1 MQAGL
6 SAHALLLKRVFCCMA
21 CQPHYAGS
29 QRHVLLPTALSCRKE
44 QLWPY
49 IREFS
54 DNALTYVVTTMA
66 RLAAAGEACELYD
79 IHGHYA
85 DAGVR
90 GIAYLCDGNCVCCH
104 WTARHVREGMRFCL
118 MYTKRMLFEGR
129 LASNSACVL
138 AAAAAHRLSAAHAPA
153 SKPTQ

>member
-1 MQAGL
+1 MFLTWCA
-6 SAHALLLKRVFCCMA
+6 AAIH
-21 CQPHYAGS
+21 
-29 QRHVLLPTALSCRKE
+29 LSCRKE

-85 DAGVR
+85 DAGVS
-90 GIAYLCDGNCVCCH
+90 GIWHDAVNCCCSCCA
-104 WTARHVREGMRFCL
+104 TGQQVQE
-118 MYTKRMLFEGR
+118 T
-129 LASNSACVL
+129 SV
-138 AAAAAHRLSAAHAPA
+138 
-153 SKPTQ
+153 